1 MTKTPVQ
8 LFTYAAALV
17 AAASLSGCGAF
28 GAKTGGGGAGRTNA
42 PDEFRVVTKP
52 PLVIPPEYSLRPPKP
67 GDTRGAAVDTRA
79 QAQAALF
86 GRDIGADASPGERAL
101 VKSAGAQAVDGA
113 IRNTVDQESA
123 DLIHKSPEFSDRV
136 LAFKDGVD
144 PLGPQTEEGKLAEA
158 EATRRVTGGAE
169 VLIERKAN
177 QKTKL
182 PGL

>member
-1 MTKTPVQ
+1 MAKTSAH
-8 LFTYAAALV
+8 FMTYAAALV

-28 GAKTGGGGAGRTNA
+28 GAKNGGSSTGA

-86 GRDIGADASPGERAL
+86 GRDVGADASPGERAL
-101 VKSAGAQAVDGA
+101 VAGAGAQAVDGT
-113 IRNTVDQESA
+113 IRNIIDQESA
-123 DLIHKSPEFSDRV
+123 DLIHKPEEFSDRV
-136 LAFKDGVD
+136 LAFKDGAD
-144 PLGPQTEEGKLAEA
+144 PLGPQTEEAKLAEA
-158 EATRRVTGGAE
+158 EATRRVTGGGE

-177 QKTKL
+177 KKTKL

>member
-8 LFTYAAALV
+8 LITYAAALA
-17 AAASLSGCGAF
+17 AAASLAGCGAF
-28 GAKTGGGGAGRTNA
+28 GSKQGGSSGRTGA

-86 GRDIGADASPGERAL
+86 GRDVGADASPGERAL
-101 VKSAGAQAVDGA
+101 VSAAGAQAVDGS
-113 IRNTVDQESA
+113 IRTTVDQESA
-123 DLIHKSPEFSDRV
+123 DLIHKSEEFSNRI
-136 LAFKDGVD
+136 LAYKDGVD

-158 EATRRVTGGAE
+158 EATRRVTGGGD

>member
-1 MTKTPVQ
+1 MTKTPAQ
-8 LFTYAAALV
+8 LITYALALA
-17 AAASLSGCGAF
+17 AAASLAGCGTF
-28 GAKTGGGGAGRTNA
+28 GGKKQGGGTESGA

-101 VKSAGAQAVDGA
+101 VTSAGAQAVDGA
-113 IRNTVDQESA
+113 IRNIVDQESA
-123 DLIHKSPEFSDRV
+123 DLIHKSEEFSNRV
-136 LAFKDGVD
+136 LAFKDGAD
-144 PLGPQTEEGKLAEA
+144 PLGPQTEDAILAEA
-158 EATRRVTGGAE
+158 EATRRVTGGEA
-169 VLIERKAN
+169 VLIERKAK